1 MCQLNFRIKLD
12 LCKFYTDVRRFC
24 WIFVD
29 GTKMLQIC
37 HMIEHIT
44 NLFSIKEPFHL
55 LLNETEY
62 LPPNE
67 DIRVLKESETILV
80 CPGSGLENGAELSV
94 SIITGSQE
102 NFTKVER
109 PGNSVQHK
117 ESQTNLFQEQLN
129 PIQIQEN
136 LPNEVLSRSQSDP
149 SESSTICNNLEDET
163 SSIVDLKTTDTN
175 VMEDVSIT
183 KDSAI
188 RRKRKRVRRKKKS
201 QDIEEPVTEEEN
213 KSKKPKIVNSY
224 IISSSKHIRF
234 DNADTD
240 EVVVKEVIHGE
251 TMNGYANKVSPPHE
265 LANLLSLGQ
274 NSTPITFT
282 NTKVKEEIKIEY
294 VSDEE
299 SRLNTGVENTNVI
312 TSLSKMLQDGKELS
326 IMDLE
331 ACPVMTTKPQLK
343 DFVAFKMLKIGLDY
357 TPQVSEFIVAEVIS
371 YCPKTLMYT
380 FKVWQGLSEVQVPIG
395 KFTIILDE
403 EEHVLD
409 DTIKLNFAQI
419 MEFRLVSSSDPDRT
433 TTPIPNYAN

>member
-1 MCQLNFRIKLD
+1 
-12 LCKFYTDVRRFC
+12 
-24 WIFVD
+24 
-29 GTKMLQIC
+29 
-37 HMIEHIT
+37 
-44 NLFSIKEPFHL
+44 
-55 LLNETEY
+55 
-62 LPPNE
+62 
-67 DIRVLKESETILV
+67 
-80 CPGSGLENGAELSV
+80 
-94 SIITGSQE
+94 
-102 NFTKVER
+102 
-109 PGNSVQHK
+109 
-117 ESQTNLFQEQLN
+117 
-129 PIQIQEN
+129 
-136 LPNEVLSRSQSDP
+136 
-149 SESSTICNNLEDET
+149 
-163 SSIVDLKTTDTN
+163 
-175 VMEDVSIT
+175 MEDVSIT

-343 DFVAFKMLKIGLDY
+343 DFVAFKVN
-357 TPQVSEFIVAEVIS
+357 TIS
-371 YCPKTLMYT
+371 FSSKRSILST
-380 FKVWQGLSEVQVPIG
+380 F
-395 KFTIILDE
+395 FTR
-403 EEHVLD
+403 
-409 DTIKLNFAQI
+409 N
-419 MEFRLVSSSDPDRT
+419 
-433 TTPIPNYAN
+433 